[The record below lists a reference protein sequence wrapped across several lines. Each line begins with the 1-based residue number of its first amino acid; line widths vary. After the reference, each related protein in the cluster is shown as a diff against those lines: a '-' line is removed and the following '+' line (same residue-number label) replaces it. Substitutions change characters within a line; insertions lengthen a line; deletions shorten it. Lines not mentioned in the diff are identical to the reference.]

1 MRRVGTAAMITVPAA
16 FADKSGGGADRR
28 RREWIETLPGVV
40 ADLLRHWSCTPDGP
54 VRHGEVGLVVPVRR
68 AGLPCAVL
76 KVSFPYPD
84 IEYEPA
90 AFAAWDGRGA
100 VELHARDDE
109 RHAMLLERAGDTLA
123 TVTDPDRAI
132 AIQGALTRRLAVAAP
147 PGLPRLADRMDQ
159 WEREI
164 VSTAATFGD
173 PLPAGVI
180 GAAVAT
186 LRELGSDQP
195 DLLVHGDLHDAN
207 VLASDREPWLAIDPK
222 CHVGDPA
229 TDALNVIRS
238 PRFAELLCSPHP
250 EARIRRL
257 LDIYTDAAELE
268 PERVRRWTQAGAVR
282 EALLGRV
289 DGDPEWLVAATDQLA
304 EVLT

>member
-1 MRRVGTAAMITVPAA
+1 MITVPAA
-16 FADKSGGGADRR
+16 FADQATGGTDG
-28 RREWIETLPGVV
+28 RREWIDALPGMV
-40 ADLLRHWSCTPDGP
+40 ADLLRHWSCTPEGP
-54 VRHGEVGLVVPVRR
+54 VWHGAVGLVVPVRCS
-68 AGLPCAVL
+68 GLPPAVL
-76 KVSFPYPD
+76 KVSFPYSGIEHEPD
-84 IEYEPA
+84 

-100 VELHARDDE
+100 VVLHARDDD
-109 RHAMLLERAGDTLA
+109 RHAMLLERAHHTLA

-132 AIQGALTRRLAVAAP
+132 TIQGALTRRLAVAAP
-147 PGLPRLADRMDQ
+147 PGLPRLADRVEQ
-159 WEREI
+159 WEHEI
-164 VSTAATFGD
+164 VATATAFGN
-173 PLPAGVI
+173 PLPRRVV

-186 LRELGSDQP
+186 LRELGPAQP

-238 PRFAELLCSPHP
+238 PRFADLLRAPYP
-250 EARIRRL
+250 AAQIRRL
-257 LDIYTDAAELE
+257 LDIYTDAAELD

-282 EALLGRV
+282 EALTGRA